1 MCKSV
6 VEPEENTLYS
16 SKFLREKLLSTNNF
30 NMAQKQVVEKE
41 KVSFQLLKTERFI
54 RLFAGVEYIDDAT
67 LDIGAKL
74 RVGLYD
80 ILIMNSVEK
89 NVRKGRIEYF
99 FYLLLVLLFQIF
111 IQKHYLRNI
120 IRYDFDMKI
129 FNRLFE
135 STLFFSIVK
144 VDF

>member
-1 MCKSV
+1 
-6 VEPEENTLYS
+6 
-16 SKFLREKLLSTNNF
+16 
-30 NMAQKQVVEKE
+30 
-41 KVSFQLLKTERFI
+41 
-54 RLFAGVEYIDDAT
+54 
-67 LDIGAKL
+67 
-74 RVGLYD
+74 
-80 ILIMNSVEK
+80 MNSVEK
-89 NVRKGRIEYF
+89 NVRKGWIEYF

-144 VDF
+144 VDFWDV